1 MGRNYLVARDW
12 SLEVVETLYLV
23 STSAEGLCL
32 LKVMDLDFDKK
43 GHCSKL
49 EIEKNYSCSLFEPFL
64 WRDL

>member
-1 MGRNYLVARDW
+1 M
-12 SLEVVETLYLV
+12 ETLYLV

-49 EIEKNYSCSLFEPFL
+49 EIEKKITLALFLSLFDGGICSFQCL
-64 WRDL
+64 VCKRVI